1 MVSIEQGD
9 AWDDYPKE
17 AADFINQC
25 VLKDPSKRLS
35 TLDQVKAHPWFN
47 NFDWEGLVNMT
58 TEPLYVP
65 DVQEDNFD
73 SNNVNGFVY
82 DDISLLIPHE
92 NELKIMAT
100 HEIFK
105 EYYYDSK

>member
-1 MVSIEQGD
+1 
-9 AWDDYPKE
+9 
-17 AADFINQC
+17 
-25 VLKDPSKRLS
+25 
-35 TLDQVKAHPWFN
+35 
-47 NFDWEGLVNMT
+47 MT